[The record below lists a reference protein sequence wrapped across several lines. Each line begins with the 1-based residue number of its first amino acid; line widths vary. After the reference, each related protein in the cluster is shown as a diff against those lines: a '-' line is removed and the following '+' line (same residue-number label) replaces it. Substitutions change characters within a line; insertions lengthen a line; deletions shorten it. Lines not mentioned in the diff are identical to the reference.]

1 MTAIDTIEKSPDL
14 PLDANKPKKRGS
26 IPDTKTAKERAEKSK
41 LSPNT
46 GKRGK
51 LKTTLLKEEV
61 YKQMQQTLL
70 ERTMGLI
77 NTQTVI
83 AHGTIK
89 VFKIISKTVGSGKNA
104 RTIKEKPELVTDTDE
119 IADVIGYQYGN
130 GADPSDDETYYFV
143 TTQDP
148 DNGAIKD
155 QINRIFGKPDGKID
169 VTSGGNPIKTIS
181 IIQPND

>member
-1 MTAIDTIEKSPDL
+1 MEAIDTIEKSSQEVSIEL
-14 PLDANKPKKRGS
+14 TQPKKKGRGRNLT
-26 IPDTKTAKERAEKSK
+26 TKEAKEMAAKALKS
-41 LSPNT
+41 PRHGT
-46 GKRGK
+46 HGK

-77 NTQTVI
+77 NTQTVL

-89 VFKIISKTVGSGKNA
+89 IFKIISRTVGSGKNA

-119 IADVIGYQYGN
+119 IADVIGYQYGD

-143 TTQDP
+143 TTQEP
-148 DNGAIKD
+148 D
-155 QINRIFGKPDGKID
+155 
-169 VTSGGNPIKTIS
+169 
-181 IIQPND
+181 